1 MKMKK
6 ELKMMKTS
14 SNNNLAT
21 TTNRTK
27 ITIEQLKQGNSF
39 NVENFVLN
47 NEGLFLNKKDKDTG
61 KKMVIKICE
70 PLFILQTVQNL
81 DTKDVHLDLCYKFK
95 GKFVQIPIGMGQL
108 IPNEL
113 LKLMAKGVDIPHEQV
128 RVVAT
133 YLREQQKKAPHKV
146 IYHKVGWH
154 KEESNLVF
162 RHHEMIGVDPSLK
175 ATNDHE
181 NGTYYLKPKGNLDTW
196 KQMVQDEV
204 LGQDSLET
212 ILAVGFSSALV
223 GYLSNYFD
231 DVDTM
236 IFHLAGKTTQGKTT
250 AGLLAVSI
258 FGLPSIKKKGLMK
271 TWNGTK
277 NAILSTLGGNSG
289 IPIVLDEL
297 SMTESKSLTDA
308 IYILASGQE
317 KARLTDTIQLRKQ
330 GRWSL
335 TIISTGEQSIFEK
348 TNQNAGLTIRLF
360 EHANVQ
366 WTKSAQ
372 NANRIREVIQ
382 HNFGHAGE
390 TFARF
395 LVDAGLET
403 IERTWEKWQQRCEES
418 FQDTT
423 FRTRIS
429 KKYAIVLAAAD
440 FANQALDLDLD
451 LDAILQF
458 LVDQEESMIPKRE
471 TGVKAW
477 ERFIEHIAEHQS
489 NFKIEGIHFHPHV
502 FWGKIFPKGDYME
515 VAILKHVLEKQLRE
529 LKFDYPKVVLTEWKT
544 DGFLLSESDRP
555 TKRTKLFND
564 EEQQQ
569 RQQALGKNPP
579 KKVEDTTYNL
589 KVPNEMLKDHLRQD
603 YSGRR

>member
-1 MKMKK
+1 
-6 ELKMMKTS
+6 MKTS
-14 SNNNLAT
+14 TNDHNARTS
-21 TTNRTK
+21 NRTQ
-27 ITIEQLKQGNSF
+27 ITIEQLKQGTKFSI
-39 NVENFVLN
+39 ENFVLN
-47 NEGLFLNKKDKDTG
+47 NEGLFLNKKDKETG
-61 KKMVIKICE
+61 EKAIFKVCE

-128 RVVAT
+128 KVVAT
-133 YLREQQKKAPHKV
+133 YLREQQKKSPHKV
-146 IYHKVGWH
+146 IYHQVGWH

-162 RHHEMIGVDPSLK
+162 RHHELIALDSNLK
-175 ATNDHE
+175 ANNDHE
-181 NGTYYLKPKGNLDTW
+181 NGSYYLKPTGDLEKW
-196 KQMVQDEV
+196 KKMIQDEV
-204 LGQDSLET
+204 LGQASLET

-223 GYLSNYFD
+223 GYLSHYFD

-250 AGLLAVSI
+250 AGLLAVSV
-258 FGLPSIKKKGLMK
+258 FGLPSSKKKGLMK
-271 TWNGTK
+271 NWNGTK
-277 NAILSTLGGNSG
+277 NAILNMLGGNLG

-297 SMTESKSLTDA
+297 SMTESKSLTDS
-308 IYILASGQE
+308 IYVLASGQE

-335 TIISTGEQSIFEK
+335 TIISTGELSIFEK
-348 TNQNAGLTIRLF
+348 TNQNAGLTIRTF

-372 NANRIREVIQ
+372 NADRIRGVIQ
-382 HNFGHAGE
+382 HNYGHAGE

-403 IERTWEKWQQRCEES
+403 IEQTWLKWQQRCEES
-418 FQDTT
+418 FQDSV

-440 FANQALDLDLD
+440 FANQAMDLSLDTE
-451 LDAILQF
+451 AILQF
-458 LVDQEESMIPKRE
+458 LVEQEEGMNSKRE
-471 TGVKAW
+471 TGKNAW
-477 ERFIEHIAEHQS
+477 DLFIAHIIEHQS
-489 NFKIEGIHFHPHV
+489 NFKIEGVQFHPHI
-502 FWGKIFPKGDYME
+502 FWGKIFPKEGYME
-515 VAILKHVLEKQLRE
+515 VAFLKHVLIKQLKE
-529 LKFDYPKVVLTEWKT
+529 LQFDNPKAVLTDWKD
-544 DGFLLSESDRP
+544 DGLLLTESDRP
-555 TKRTKLFND
+555 TKRTKLFNE

-579 KKVEDTTYNL
+579 RKVEDTTYNL
-589 KVPNEMLKDHLRQD
+589 KVPNEMLKDLLRQD
-603 YSGRR
+603 FPGHRPHSK